1 VTINVDP
8 DSLAA
13 DGTALAGWQT
23 GVSAP
28 GVQPASAH
36 STSQGV
42 AAHFTA
48 HSVSL
53 GLTSNHAQQV
63 RADGGAATV
72 HTAASLR
79 AQDEAGANIIA
90 GNGSTSGAMSAP
102 MTPASVSAPVLPA
115 IPVMP
120 ALATMTGE
128 AHANALHS
136 GPGSQSLRDFAD
148 YWQSQAATL
157 ENIAAG
163 MAQTSASVDANW
175 IDGVQTAGAN
185 IAAHGTFLS
194 QLAGHALA
202 LSSGASEAA
211 DIHDQAVA
219 ATPTPQQFTE
229 AHYRLAQAVQANQAS
244 HGLLS
249 VQVSVAAAQLA
260 QLQVQ
265 ATEAA
270 TAHHAA
276 SWATTSATPAQP
288 GTAKPIANGSGN
300 ASSACQCGTGTASQT
315 ASTAAGTNASSAAAT
330 NAATA
335 ANASTAGSSSSNSL
349 MNSMLPMMEMLP
361 MMAMMPMSALS
372 GLGGM
377 SQQQRMPS
385 TMAGNAAGWPGGSA
399 LDAGMPGDLG
409 DTLPAAGGGG
419 GGVAEAATA
428 QALPMGSPS
437 AASPTAI
444 SGPAASVSL
453 PAEAAA
459 TAPAG
464 APGGGMSTYPPMMG
478 GGMGGGMGA
487 GDHGGGRDM
496 RLFPDR
502 RMVWRPVPNTEAV
515 FGELKRERRPRA
527 KREAREAREEGTGER

>member
-1 VTINVDP
+1 MTINVDP

-28 GVQPASAH
+28 GCQPASAH

-48 HSVSL
+48 HSASL
-53 GLTSNHAQQV
+53 GLSINYAQQV
-63 RADGGAATV
+63 RADGGAAV
-72 HTAASLR
+72 INTAASLR

-90 GNGSTSGAMSAP
+90 GNGSISGAVSTP
-102 MTPASVSAPVLPA
+102 MTPASASAPVLPA
-115 IPVMP
+115 IPSMP
-120 ALATMTGE
+120 PLPVMTGE
-128 AHANALHS
+128 AHATALHS
-136 GPGSQSLRDFAD
+136 GPGSQSLRDLAD
-148 YWQSQAATL
+148 YWQTQATTL
-157 ENIAAG
+157 ENTAAA

-175 IDGVQTAGAN
+175 IDGIQTAGAN

-194 QLAGHALA
+194 QLAGQAVA

-211 DIHDQAVA
+211 DNHDQTVA
-219 ATPTPQQFTE
+219 ATPTPQEFTD
-229 AHYRLAQAVQANQAS
+229 AHIQLTAAVQANQAS

-249 VQVSVAAAQLA
+249 AQVSAAAAHLA
-260 QLQVQ
+260 TLQAQ

-276 SWATTSATPAQP
+276 ASATTSATPAQQ
-288 GTAKPIANGSGN
+288 GTAQPIANGSGA
-300 ASSACQCGTGTASQT
+300 ASSASQSGTGTAGQST
-315 ASTAAGTNASSAAAT
+315 GTAAGSAAAT

-335 ANASTAGSSSSNSL
+335 AGASTDAGSSSSNS
-349 MNSMLPMMEMLP
+349 MMDSMLPMMEMLP

-377 SQQQRMPS
+377 GGMGGQHMPGA
-385 TMAGNAAGWPGGSA
+385 MAGNAAGWPGNAA
-399 LDAGMPGDLG
+399 LDADMPGDLG
-409 DTLPAAGGGG
+409 GTLPAAGGGG

-459 TAPAG
+459 TAPAS
-464 APGGGMSTYPPMMG
+464 ASGGGMSAYPPM
-478 GGMGGGMGA
+478 MGGGMGA
-487 GDHGGGRDM
+487 GDHGAGRDM

-527 KREAREAREEGTGER
+527 KREAQETREEGTGER

>member
-1 VTINVDP
+1 MTINVDP

-13 DGTALAGWQT
+13 DGTALADWQP

-28 GVQPASAH
+28 GVEPASAH

-53 GLTSNHAQQV
+53 GLAINHAQQV
-63 RADGGAATV
+63 RAEGGAATI

-90 GNGSTSGAMSAP
+90 GNGSASGAVSAP

-115 IPVMP
+115 IPPMP
-120 ALATMTGE
+120 PLATMTGE
-128 AHANALHS
+128 AHANALHT
-136 GPGSQSLRDFAD
+136 GPGAQSLRDLAD

-157 ENIAAG
+157 ENTAAA

-185 IAAHGTFLS
+185 IAAHGTYLS

-202 LSSGASEAA
+202 LSSGANAAA
-211 DIHDQAVA
+211 DNHDQTVA
-219 ATPTPQQFTE
+219 ATPTPQEFTD
-229 AHYRLAQAVQANQAS
+229 AHNRLTQVVRANQAS

-249 VQVSVAAAQLA
+249 AQVSAAAAHLA
-260 QLQVQ
+260 QLQAQ

-270 TAHHAA
+270 TAHHVA
-276 SWATTSATPAQP
+276 SSATTSATPVQP
-288 GTAKPIANGSGN
+288 GTAPSIANGSGD
-300 ASSACQCGTGTASQT
+300 ASSACQCGTGNASQT
-315 ASTAAGTNASSAAAT
+315 TGALGSGQLASNPLAAAAT
-330 NAATA
+330 NAG
-335 ANASTAGSSSSNSL
+335 AGSSNSM

-377 SQQQRMPS
+377 SQQRTPS
-385 TMAGNAAGWPGGSA
+385 TMAGNAAGWSGDAA
-399 LDAGMPGDLG
+399 LDAGMSGDLG
-409 DTLPAAGGGG
+409 DTLPAAGGGGG

-428 QALPMGSPS
+428 QALPAGNPS
-437 AASPTAI
+437 AGSPTAV

-453 PAEAAA
+453 PAETAG
-459 TAPAG
+459 TAPA
-464 APGGGMSTYPPMMG
+464 AASGGGMGAYPPMMG
-478 GGMGGGMGA
+478 GGMGA
-487 GDHGGGRDM
+487 GDSGGRDM

-527 KREAREAREEGTGER
+527 KREAREEREEGTGER